1 MKFLET
7 MIVVPY
13 YLKQTIDPIIKSSN
27 DKFYGSDYLLTEIC
41 NHLSRRDRAV
51 VYVLNE
57 MFFDMLKYNKNK
69 PKVEGNYYP
78 YRLFPDASSP
88 GRFNVNVGLEFDLQ
102 EESVIET
109 LKDMTL
115 DDKNENKYTYEDLI
129 KIEYIRYPGKEKEFL
144 DRVSDRGYTNRMSH
158 VIEDRIGMIVYLN
171 PGFGDMISGSD
182 EYTKTEFIENL
193 PEFLYRNICDSYDVK
208 TANGSFLAL
217 ARLKN
222 SINVP

>member
-41 NHLSRRDRAV
+41 NHLSRRDRAA
-51 VYVLNE
+51 VYVLNK

-69 PKVEGNYYP
+69 PKVEGNYYL
-78 YRLFPDASSP
+78 YRLFPDASST
-88 GRFNVNVGLEFDLQ
+88 GRFDVNVGLEFDLQ

-115 DDKNENKYTYEDLI
+115 DNKNENKYTYEDLI